1 VVRAPL
7 SFTIVAK
14 EYRGANAAERIEY
27 HAAFTWV

>member
-1 VVRAPL
+1 L
-7 SFTIVAK
+7 TSFTIAAK